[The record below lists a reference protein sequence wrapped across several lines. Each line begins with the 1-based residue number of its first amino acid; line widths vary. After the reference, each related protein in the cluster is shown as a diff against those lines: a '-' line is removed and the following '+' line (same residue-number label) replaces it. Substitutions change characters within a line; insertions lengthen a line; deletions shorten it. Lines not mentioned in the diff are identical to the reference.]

1 MRTATSALALS
12 GFVSFF
18 VWISALSIADHRVPG
33 WYGPQDP
40 SFAWAPPG

>member
-12 GFVSFF
+12 FFVSFF
-18 VWISALSIADHRVPG
+18 VWISALSVADHRVPG